1 MQPVSSALG
10 NLSTGVLYKNPKP
23 HVKSIHAYFP
33 SVVAMPGGEML
44 ATYVRGEAFEATN
57 LRTHVARSGDGGQTW
72 QDEGLI
78 YPGRADRLMSDGGK
92 MSIAPDGEL
101 VVNLVRHDRTDHPDD
116 GLTNP
121 ANMGFVPTEV
131 LITRS
136 ADGGRTWSEPALIE
150 PPLAGPSFELCSPVT
165 FLRDG
170 RWLLPTSTWM
180 DWEGRLPNGNRMVA
194 FVSADRGKT
203 WPQYLDVMH
212 SPADNLIFWE
222 SKIVQLS
229 DGRLL
234 AVAWCYD
241 RQSNADRPNQYT
253 ISGDGGATW
262 TPPQSTGLSG
272 QTLTPCRLPDD
283 RVLCVYRRM
292 DQPGLWANVSHLE
305 GDRWVNDGCQPLW
318 GHRSPEGQTKLE
330 EQMVDTFHGLKFGA
344 PSVISLAN
352 GSVFVAF
359 WCYEQN
365 VSIIRWFKF
374 DIGPGLN
381 ENTSLA

>member
-1 MQPVSSALG
+1 MQSASSVLS
-10 NLSTGVLYKNPKP
+10 NVSTGVLYRNPKP
-23 HVKSIHAYFP
+23 HVKSVHAYFP
-33 SVVAMPGGEML
+33 SVAAMANGELL
-44 ATYVRGEAFEATN
+44 ATYVLGEAFEATN

-78 YPGRADRLMSDGGK
+78 YPGRTDRLMSDGGK

-101 VVNLVRHDRTDHPDD
+101 IVNLVRHDRTEHPDE

-131 LITRS
+131 LLTRS
-136 ADGGRTWSEPALIE
+136 ADCGRTWSNPALIE
-150 PPLAGPSFELCSPVT
+150 PPLVGPSFELCSPVT

-170 RWLLPTSTWM
+170 RWLLPTSPWM
-180 DWEGRLPNGNRMVA
+180 DWEGNLPNGNRMVA
-194 FVSADRGKT
+194 FVSADRGRS
-203 WPQYLDVMH
+203 WPEYLDVMH
-212 SPADNLIFWE
+212 SPADDLIFWE
-222 SKIVQLS
+222 SKIVELS

-241 RQSNADRPNQYT
+241 RQANADRPNHYA
-253 ISGDGGATW
+253 ISADGGATW
-262 TPPQSTGLSG
+262 TPPRSTGLLG

-283 RVLCVYRRM
+283 RVLCIYRRM
-292 DQPGLWANVSHLE
+292 DRPGLWANVSHLE

-318 GHRSPEGQTKLE
+318 GHRSPEGTTTLE
-330 EQMVDTFHGLKFGA
+330 ETMVETFHGLKFGA
-344 PSVISLAN
+344 PSVIHLAD
-352 GSVFVAF
+352 GTVFAAF

-374 DIGPGLN
+374 DVARGPCRR
-381 ENTSLA
+381 